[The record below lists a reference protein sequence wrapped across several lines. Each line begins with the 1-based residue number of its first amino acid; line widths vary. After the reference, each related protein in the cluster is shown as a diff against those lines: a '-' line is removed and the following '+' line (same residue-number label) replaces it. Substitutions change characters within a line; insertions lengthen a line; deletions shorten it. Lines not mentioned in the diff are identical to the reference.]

1 MVDLWVW
8 VYYILFPLLSRRGQG
23 WSDQG
28 TKKMGST
35 AVLPV
40 ITSITKNLITMK
52 KLLLLT

>member
-1 MVDLWVW
+1 MGFTDLCWR
-8 VYYILFPLLSRRGQG
+8 I
-23 WSDQG
+23 G

-52 KLLLLT
+52 KLLL